1 MQVSLTTT
9 GSLERRLEVAVP
21 AQQVASEVES
31 RLKRISR
38 TARLKGFRPGKAPF
52 TVVRKQYGEQVHA
65 EVVSDLMRS
74 SFAEA
79 MNSRQLKP
87 AGGPRIEPIDLTPG
101 ADLKYAAVF
110 EVLPEVK
117 LAPLSGI
124 RVERAA
130 AAVTEA
136 DVEAMLESMR
146 RQRPLFAE
154 VQRAAQATDRVTV
167 DFDGT
172 VDGQP
177 FEGGE
182 GRDVAFVVG
191 AGQVLAE
198 FEAAVVGAA
207 AGDTRTAVVR
217 YPAGHGAAA
226 LAGRSADFTLVV
238 KKVEAQSLPQV
249 DEEFCKA
256 FGVDSGGLEALR
268 AEVRASMERELAA
281 VIRARVRTQ
290 VLEQLF
296 AANPLDVP
304 RSMLEESVQQMQLD
318 MARRMGV
325 RDASKLPAREPFE
338 QPARQRAALGMI
350 MSEIVRSQGLAVDR
364 ARVNSRLDDLVATY
378 PNPEEARRAYL
389 GNPDAMRQVES
400 AVLEDQAIDYILAQA
415 QVTERPATFKEL
427 TGFGQQEPAPDA
439 GGTSNGSPAT

>member
-21 AQQVASEVES
+21 AQQVASEVEN

-52 TVVRKQYGEQVHA
+52 MVVRKQFGDQVHA

-79 MNSRQLKP
+79 VNSRQLKP

-124 RVERAA
+124 SVERSTAS
-130 AAVTEA
+130 VTDA
-136 DVEAMLESMR
+136 DVDAMLESMR
-146 RQRPLFAE
+146 RQRPTFTEAQRQAE
-154 VQRAAQATDRVTV
+154 TTDRVTV

-177 FEGGE
+177 FEGSQ

-191 AGQVLAE
+191 ASQVLAE
-198 FEAAVVGAA
+198 FEAAVRGAA
-207 AGDTRTAVVR
+207 AGETRTAVVN
-217 YPAGHGAAA
+217 YPAGHAATA
-226 LAGRSADFTLVV
+226 LAGKSAHFTLAV
-238 KKVEAQSLPQV
+238 KKVEAQSLPPL
-249 DEEFCKA
+249 DEEFCQA
-256 FGVDSGGLEALR
+256 FGVETGGLEALR
-268 AEVRASMERELAA
+268 AEVRASMERELAS
-281 VIRARVRTQ
+281 VIRGRVRSQ
-290 VLEQLF
+290 VLEALF
-296 AANPLDVP
+296 RDNPMDVP
-304 RSMLEESVQQMQLD
+304 RSILEESVQQLQLD
-318 MARRMGV
+318 TARRAGV
-325 RDASKLPAREPFE
+325 RDPSRLPARESFE

-350 MSEIVRSQGLAVDR
+350 MGEIVRSQGIGVDR
-364 ARVNSRLDDLVATY
+364 ARVQSRLEELVSAY

-389 GNPDAMRQVES
+389 GNPDAMRQLES
-400 AVLEDQAIDYILAQA
+400 AVLEDQAVDYILTQVH
-415 QVTERPATFKEL
+415 VTERPATFKEL
-427 TGFGQQEPAPDA
+427 TGFGQQEPAAA
-439 GGTSNGSPAT
+439 GNTSSESPVT